1 MQYILTALL
10 LCLSLAVP
18 QQPILSYFAPDVPLT
33 LRVSIFHSSSVP
45 LSHSLPLLSSLPQ

>member
-18 QQPILSYFAPDVPLT
+18 QQPILSYFAPDEPLT
-33 LRVSIFHSSSVP
+33 LRLSIFNSSSVL
-45 LSHSLPLLSSLPQ
+45 LSHSFPLLYSLQQ